1 MRMLNFSFFVFDFSR
16 KCPLSDFS
24 TLTGETIFGRIILKK
39 EWTSGLKRDLALDF

>member
-1 MRMLNFSFFVFDFSR
+1 MRMLNFSFFVFVFSR
-16 KCPLSDFS
+16 CPLSDFS